1 LSAEWDTE
9 PDSGPEGGTHTTTC
23 MASEAGIKFRGNVVH
38 SPLRWLGKITEF
50 WGLRIG
56 ILYIG
61 GTEFK
66 SIGYVFELGAGA
78 F

>member
-1 LSAEWDTE
+1 
-9 PDSGPEGGTHTTTC
+9 

-38 SPLRWLGKITEF
+38 SPLSWLGKITEF

-56 ILYIG
+56 ILYLG